1 MNDAKFY
8 AVTTN
13 RQRPILVD
21 GDRMET
27 DDSFLYVYSEDKL
40 TAIIDR
46 GIIVY
51 AYFSR
56 QGGYAGKE
64 ES

>member
-1 MNDAKFY
+1 
-8 AVTTN
+8 
-13 RQRPILVD
+13 
-21 GDRMET
+21 MET